1 MPDSYI
7 TKLLQAAEVLNK
19 NYTIDAIGY
28 NFMHLGAVQS
38 LTLMFP
44 DQKNIYGDLHDA
56 ITHLI
61 GSIDLSP
68 VNDGGFQLDLNN
80 EDLLHI

>member
-1 MPDSYI
+1 MTDSYI

-19 NYTIDAIGY
+19 NYTLDSLAY
-28 NFMHLGAVQS
+28 NFLFVGAVQS
-38 LTLMFP
+38 LTLAFP
-44 DQKNIYGDLHDA
+44 DQENIYGDLHDA